1 MSSPLLLKTNKF
13 DDEFLS
19 MLKLRG
25 YAIYSFGYLKNQV
38 ESKIVNAITTELQG
52 WKSWL
57 FAVYEGEVCKKAVS
71 SVMKRL
77 ETICRTQGGQNT
89 ITTPPM
95 VHSVKLQH

>member
-38 ESKIVNAITTELQG
+38 ESKIVNAITTELQSLKVG
-52 WKSWL
+52 KMRGLRVIVNFWSWYCDE
-57 FAVYEGEVCKKAVS
+57 A
-71 SVMKRL
+71 
-77 ETICRTQGGQNT
+77 T
-89 ITTPPM
+89 
-95 VHSVKLQH
+95 

>member
-25 YAIYSFGYLKNQV
+25 YAIYSFGYLKNQM

-52 WKSWL
+52 LKSWL
-57 FAVYEGEVCKKAVS
+57 FAEISGEVRKKLCLV
-71 SVMKRL
+71 
-77 ETICRTQGGQNT
+77 
-89 ITTPPM
+89 
-95 VHSVKLQH
+95 

>member
-52 WKSWL
+52 LKSSQFQGFEWK
-57 FAVYEGEVCKKAVS
+57 VRKKAVP

-77 ETICRTQGGQNT
+77 ETICRVQGGQNT
-89 ITTPPM
+89 ITMPPM
-95 VHSVKLQH
+95 VHSGKLQH